1 MFTETYIRLTAGRY
15 EMDYRVT
22 VAGFGGQGVLFAG
35 KVIANAAAIMGY
47 EVSWLPSYGPE
58 MRGGTANCRIVISDK
73 PICSP
78 AAERADALIAMNMPS
93 LAKFM
98 DVTDGVI
105 FTDLRFARFCGND
118 PRVTGID
125 TGICGGGAAHD
136 GLLNMVM
143 VGALAAGTGIITPA
157 AVRKAIERLAK
168 GDAAAR
174 DIAAAEYGAG
184 LPAPK
189 ACVS

>member
-1 MFTETYIRLTAGRY
+1 ME
-15 EMDYRVT
+15 YRIT
-22 VAGFGGQGVLFAG
+22 TAGFGGQGVLFAG
-35 KVIANAAAIMGY
+35 KVIANAAALMGY

-58 MRGGTANCRIVISDK
+58 MRGGTANSRIVISDK

-93 LAKFM
+93 LAKFT

-105 FTDLRFARFCGND
+105 FTDMRFARFCGSGK
-118 PRVTGID
+118 RVIGID

-143 VGALAAGTGIITPA
+143 VGALAAGTGIITPE
-157 AVRKAIERLAK
+157 AVRAAIERLAK

-184 LPAPK
+184 SAVPET
-189 ACVS
+189 CVS

>member
-1 MFTETYIRLTAGRY
+1 MEYKVI
-15 EMDYRVT
+15 VS
-22 VAGFGGQGVLFAG
+22 GFGGQGVLFAG
-35 KVIANAAAIMGY
+35 KVIANAAAAMGY

-93 LAKFM
+93 LTKFKDM
-98 DVTDGVI
+98 TDGVI
-105 FTDLRFARFCGND
+105 FTDQRFARFCESGS
-118 PRVTGID
+118 RVIGVD
-125 TGICGGGAAHD
+125 SGICGGGAEHD

-143 VGALAAGTGIITPA
+143 VGAFATETGAITFS
-157 AVRKAIERLAK
+157 AVRTAIEKLAH

-174 DIAAAEYGAG
+174 DIAAAVYGAG
-184 LPAPK
+184 LVARK
-189 ACVS
+189 ECVS